1 MRDMALKE
9 YLDGKVRDSM
19 EHRRIQLYAL
29 LFLFDVAIGFGS
41 FWLAGKIYVGENVS
55 MRAIQVMQLTAPIY
69 LVIAIYNRVYSIQ
82 ALESLRYSIW
92 RMGLALAF
100 AVMFFLVLTFY
111 ARTSADFARS
121 TFSLAVA
128 MAFIGMSLVR
138 ILVAFQIKRQFG
150 GKVSNILLID
160 DGGPDIKLVGVER
173 VTADAALVENAQAN
187 PEALDLL
194 GRMMRNND
202 RVIVSC
208 PLERRV
214 FWTRIMRAAGVRGEV
229 VSEALQELGA
239 LALERHDG
247 WSFLVVSAG
256 PLGLRDRM
264 TKRAIDLAFT
274 VPALILLGPL
284 MLVVGLLIKLED
296 GGPVFFVQPRM
307 GQGNIMFDMLKFRSM
322 KVAKLDSTGERSTS
336 RDDDRVTRV
345 GKFIRR
351 TSIDELPQLLNVL
364 RSEMSLVGPRPH
376 ALGSLANDKLFWE
389 IDSNYWQRH
398 SLKPGLTGLAQ
409 VRGFRGA
416 TETEDH
422 LTDRL
427 SADLEYI
434 RNWSPLAD
442 IRIIFATARVL
453 IHPNAY

>member
-1 MRDMALKE
+1 MSLKD
-9 YLDGKVRDSM
+9 YLDNKVRDSM
-19 EHRRIQLYAL
+19 EHRRIQLYAM

-41 FWLAGKIYVGENVS
+41 FWLAGAIILGEWPS
-55 MRAIQVMQLTAPIY
+55 LRAIQVMQLTAPIY
-69 LVIAIYNRVYSIQ
+69 VVIAIYNRVYSIE
-82 ALESLRYSIW
+82 ALESLRHAIW
-92 RMGLALAF
+92 RLAIALALS
-100 AVMFFLVLTFY
+100 VMLFLVMTFY
-111 ARTSADFARS
+111 ARSSADFARG
-121 TFSLAVA
+121 TFSLAIGL
-128 MAFIGMSLVR
+128 AFTGMVLVR
-138 ILVAFQIKRQFG
+138 VFVFFQIRWKFS
-150 GKVSNILLID
+150 GKVSNILIIE
-160 DGGPDIKLVGVER
+160 DGGPHIDLPAAQR
-173 VTADAALVENAQAN
+173 VVADGALVEGAQAD

-194 GRMMRNND
+194 GRTMRNND

-208 PLERRV
+208 PIERRV
-214 FWTRIMRAAGVRGEV
+214 FWTRIMRAAGVHGEV

-239 LALERHDG
+239 LALERENG
-247 WSFLVVSAG
+247 WSFLVVSSG
-256 PLGLRDRM
+256 PLGLRARL

-274 VPALILLGPL
+274 IPALILLGPV
-284 MLVVGLLIKLED
+284 MLVVALLIKLED

-322 KVAKLDSTGERSTS
+322 KVAKLDAEGARSTS
-336 RDDDRVTRV
+336 RDDDRVTRI

-389 IDSNYWQRH
+389 IDTDYWQRH

-422 LTDRL
+422 LTNRL
-427 SADLEYI
+427 NADLEYI

-453 IHPNAY
+453 VHPNAY

>member
-1 MRDMALKE
+1 MPLKE
-9 YLDGKVRDSM
+9 YLDSKVRDSM
-19 EHRRIQLYAL
+19 EHRRIQLYAM

-41 FWLAGKIYVGENVS
+41 FWLAGKIYVGEHVS

-69 LVIAIYNRVYSIQ
+69 LVIAIYNRVYSIR
-82 ALESLRYSIW
+82 ALESFRNSIW
-92 RMGLALAF
+92 RMGLALAL

-121 TFSLAVA
+121 TFSLAIA
-128 MAFIGMSLVR
+128 MAFVGMALVR
-138 ILVAFQIKRQFG
+138 VLVTFQIRIQFG
-150 GKVSNILLID
+150 GRVSNILIID
-160 DGGPDIKLVGVER
+160 DGGPEIQLAGAER
-173 VTADAALVENAQAN
+173 VTADAAMVENAQAN

-194 GRMMRNND
+194 GRTMRNND

-208 PLERRV
+208 PIERRV

-256 PLGLRDRM
+256 PLGLRDRL

-274 VPALILLGPL
+274 VPALILLGPV
-284 MLVVGLLIKLED
+284 MLVVALLIKLED

-322 KVAKLDSTGERSTS
+322 KVAKLDSEGARSTS
-336 RDDDRVTRV
+336 RDDDRVTRI

-389 IDSNYWQRH
+389 IDTNYWQRH

-453 IHPNAY
+453 VHPNAY

>member
-1 MRDMALKE
+1 MSLKD
-9 YLDGKVRDSM
+9 YLDTKVRDSM
-19 EHRRIQLYAL
+19 EHRRIQLYAM
-29 LFLFDVAIGFGS
+29 LFLFDVAIGFAS
-41 FWLAGKIYVGENVS
+41 FWLAGKVYVGENVS

-69 LVIAIYNRVYSIQ
+69 LVIAIYNRVYSIE
-82 ALESLRYSIW
+82 ALQNLRYAIW

-121 TFSLAVA
+121 TFTLAIA
-128 MAFIGMSLVR
+128 IAFLGMALVR
-138 ILVAFQIKRQFG
+138 IFVSLRIKSQFG
-150 GKVSNILLID
+150 GRVSNILLIE
-160 DGGPDIKLVGVER
+160 DGGPEIRLPGAER
-173 VTADAALVENAQAN
+173 VTADPSLVENAQTN
-187 PEALDLL
+187 PEALDML
-194 GRMMRNND
+194 GRTMLYND

-208 PLERRV
+208 PIERRV

-256 PLGLRDRM
+256 PLGLRDRL

-274 VPALILLGPL
+274 IPALIFLGPI
-284 MLVVGLLIKLED
+284 MLVVALLIKLED

-307 GQGNIMFDMLKFRSM
+307 GQGNVMFNMLKFRSM
-322 KVAKLDSTGERSTS
+322 KVAKLDSEGARSTS
-336 RDDDRVTRV
+336 RDDDRVTRI

-389 IDSNYWQRH
+389 IDTDYWQRH

-427 SADLEYI
+427 NADLEYI

-453 IHPNAY
+453 VHPNAY